1 MNNVLSFLKSLN
13 INKSNYI
20 IVGCSGG
27 PDSMCLVELLFNQ
40 GYKVVCAHVNH
51 SIREESKN
59 EYEFVKKYMEDKN
72 ILFEGIT
79 LENKKNKNE
88 EYYRKKRYDFYKYL
102 ADKYQTK
109 YIFTAHHGDDLIE
122 TILMRITRGSNLKG
136 YSGFDK
142 IANADGYIFVKPLI
156 YVTKSDILKYNED
169 NNIKYVIDKSNEQD
183 SYTRNRYRHIVLP
196 FLKKENQRVNEKYLQ
211 FSENILE
218 ADLYIK
224 REIEKCLKSNYSDNS
239 IDLNKFLLLDKF
251 LQKKEIEY
259 ILSDLYGDNK
269 NKLNNKHIDQLL
281 INLNKG
287 KNFEQN
293 LPMNIV
299 VKREYD
305 YLKFN
310 NSKKTDNYDIILK
323 DTVLIPGF
331 GKISQIKESNLKNN
345 YVIRLRSSDISL
357 PLHVRNRKNADKM
370 YIKNLNG
377 SKKIKSIFID
387 EKINPSIRDEYPIVT
402 DDKNTILWIPGIKK
416 SKFDIENSEKC
427 DIILRYER
435 KGI

>member
-1 MNNVLSFLKSLN
+1 MNKVLSFLKSLS

-27 PDSMCLVELLFNQ
+27 PDSMCLIDLLFNH

-51 SIREESKN
+51 SIREESKK

-88 EYYRKKRYDFYKYL
+88 EYYRKKRYDFYKSL

-142 IANADGYIFVKPLI
+142 IANADGYIFVKPLV

-224 REIEKCLKSNYSDNS
+224 REIKKCLKSNYSDNS

-259 ILSDLYGDNK
+259 ILSDLYGDNQ

-323 DTVLIPGF
+323 DSVFIPGF
-331 GKISQIKESNLKNN
+331 GKILQIKESNLKNN

-357 PLHVRNRKNADKM
+357 PLHVRSRKNADKIC
-370 YIKNLNG
+370 IKNLNVR
-377 SKKIKSIFID
+377 F
-387 EKINPSIRDEYPIVT
+387 
-402 DDKNTILWIPGIKK
+402 L
-416 SKFDIENSEKC
+416 
-427 DIILRYER
+427 
-435 KGI
+435 